1 MKSTLDLY
9 QCPAP
14 PTHCLHQMTLTETFL
29 SLPTGF
35 DREMLIMVIGPDH
48 DDDDHYRFDEEH
60 DHGADDL
67 DDDHYTVLS
76 SMFILYDP
84 V

>member
-1 MKSTLDLY
+1 
-9 QCPAP
+9 
-14 PTHCLHQMTLTETFL
+14 
-29 SLPTGF
+29 
-35 DREMLIMVIGPDH
+35 MLIMVIGPDH
-48 DDDDHYRFDEEH
+48 DDDDHYRFDYEH
-60 DHGADDL
+60 YHGADDL